1 VGRRV
6 YAESDWRVGV
16 TKSLLGE
23 ALTALGRYEEA
34 ERMLLDAGSGLK
46 DVPGRQGR
54 EAKATRARL
63 AALYEACGPAER
75 NGRPTGSRW

>member
-1 VGRRV
+1 
-6 YAESDWRVGV
+6 
-16 TKSLLGE
+16 
-23 ALTALGRYEEA
+23 
-34 ERMLLDAGSGLK
+34 MLLDAGSVLK

-75 NGRPTGSRW
+75 NGRRTGSRW